1 MAIATHMR
9 SHHMDSIPI
18 DTCIIGS
25 FKLNSIDLSSLTSCG
40 LMVTF
45 HRFPLTL
52 FDRIVSRRNE
62 SKINLSYLLYG
73 TQNRKFDLSYP
84 KSNANEGNPLE
95 TTDFPLGMINDGFYL
110 LIDQPFP
117 KSSDC
122 ACLGLS
128 GKTRAL
134 VWLTSF
140 WPGFWLLSTVTAPYH
155 IQRDNGDLC
164 LQHPR
169 DGVQCAQCCGHAKTS
184 RAEFL

>member
-95 TTDFPLGMINDGFYL
+95 TTDFPLGFNVL
-110 LIDQPFP
+110 TPFP
-117 KSSDC
+117 SLAFLFPSLTLTQTCAYTSSAYNDAREPC
-122 ACLGLS
+122 H
-128 GKTRAL
+128 TRTAAIGWEIGTSSTWGVYFFDQDTCTMRL
-134 VWLTSF
+134 VD
-140 WPGFWLLSTVTAPYH
+140 P
-155 IQRDNGDLC
+155 
-164 LQHPR
+164 
-169 DGVQCAQCCGHAKTS
+169 
-184 RAEFL
+184 